1 MNDRIFVTGAAGQLG
16 QLVVK
21 HLRAR
26 GVASSRIV
34 AGTRRPERLADLAA
48 AGIDV
53 RRADF
58 EDVPGLTKAFNGAGT
73 VLIISTDALDGT
85 DTRLKQ
91 HRNAITAAVA
101 ADVKR
106 LAYTSL
112 PNPDSSLLTFAPDH
126 LGTEQAIKATGLP
139 YVIFRNA
146 WYQENLL
153 QALPTA
159 LKSGQWYSAAAGGR
173 TSYVAREDIAEAIAA
188 ALATSSATSS
198 LESRTY
204 TLTGS
209 EALSRKEIAQLASR
223 ATGKSLA
230 VVHVTDAQFAAG
242 LKTAGVPEIF
252 VSVLVSAEAETRAG
266 NFSLVTDHV
275 ESLLGRAPRRLADYL
290 KEEKSVFGA

>member
-1 MNDRIFVTGAAGQLG
+1 MNDKIFVTGAAGQLG
-16 QLVVK
+16 QLVIK
-21 HLRAR
+21 QLLAR
-26 GVASSRIV
+26 GVAPGRIA
-34 AGTRRPERLADLAA
+34 AGTRSPAKLADLAA
-48 AGIDV
+48 AGIEV

-58 EDVPGLTKAFNGAGT
+58 EDVRGLTEAFSGVGT

-91 HRNAITAAVA
+91 HRNAVSAAVA

-126 LGTEQAIKATGLP
+126 LGTEQAIKATGLR
-139 YVIFRNA
+139 YVIFRNG

-153 QALPTA
+153 RALPHA
-159 LKSGQWYSAAAGGR
+159 LKSGQWHSAARGGR
-173 TSYVAREDIAEAIAA
+173 TSYVGREDIAEAIAA
-188 ALATSSATSS
+188 ALATSA

-209 EALSRKEIAQLASR
+209 EALSTEEIARLASH
-223 ATGKSLA
+223 ATGKLLS
-230 VVHVTDAQFAAG
+230 VVHVTDQQFAAG
-242 LKTAGVPEIF
+242 LKAAGVPEIF

-266 NFSLVTDHV
+266 NLSIVTDHV
-275 ESLLGRAPRRLADYL
+275 ESLIGRAPRRLAEYL
-290 KEEKSVFGA
+290 KKAKSALGA